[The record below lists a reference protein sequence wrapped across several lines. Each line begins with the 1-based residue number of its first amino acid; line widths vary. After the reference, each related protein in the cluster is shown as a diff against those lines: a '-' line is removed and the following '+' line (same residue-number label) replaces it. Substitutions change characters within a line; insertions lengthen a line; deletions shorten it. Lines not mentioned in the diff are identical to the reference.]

1 MPKTMDN
8 QSFAHNRYN
17 YTYHI
22 VFIPNIKKCDDVG
35 KILGKERRFRECNVS
50 GIFFVGTNTK
60 FRRVF
65 YSAKV

>member
-22 VFIPNIKKCDDVG
+22 VFIPNIEKM
-35 KILGKERRFRECNVS
+35 
-50 GIFFVGTNTK
+50 
-60 FRRVF
+60 
-65 YSAKV
+65 